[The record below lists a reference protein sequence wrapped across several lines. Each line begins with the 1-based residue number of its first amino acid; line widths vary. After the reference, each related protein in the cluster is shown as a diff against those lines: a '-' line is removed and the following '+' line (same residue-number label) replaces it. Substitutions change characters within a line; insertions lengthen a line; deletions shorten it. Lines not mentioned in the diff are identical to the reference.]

1 MISKKRTWLD
11 IIIIAIALVISAL
24 LIGLKFLPSEG
35 DLTLS
40 VISEG
45 GESEYSLSENRE
57 IELMSNGISLI
68 IRIENSS
75 AYILSSECPN
85 GICMKQGRAKRAG
98 DTVVCAP
105 AGVALII
112 KSGGVSHGDAVAG

>member
-11 IIIIAIALVISAL
+11 IIIIAIALVISVL
-24 LIGLKFLPSEG
+24 LIGMKFLPSKG
-35 DLTLS
+35 DLMLT

-45 GESEYSLSENRE
+45 EEIEYSLSENRE
-57 IELMSNGISLI
+57 IELISNGISLI
-68 IRIENSS
+68 IRIENGS
-75 AYILSSECPN
+75 AYIFSSECPN
-85 GICMKQGRAKRAG
+85 GICMKQGRAKRSG

-112 KSGGVSHGDAVAG
+112 KSGGVSYGDAVAG